1 MEPRSAT
8 RRGATRGG
16 GHPMFRSA
24 VKGQR
29 LVVVFLLGVV
39 LFNYPLLALF
49 NRTASVVGIPV
60 VYVYIFGAWAL
71 LIGLAALVIERSR

>member
-1 MEPRSAT
+1 
-8 RRGATRGG
+8 
-16 GHPMFRSA
+16 MFRSA

>member
-1 MEPRSAT
+1 
-8 RRGATRGG
+8 
-16 GHPMFRSA
+16 MFRSA
-24 VKGQR
+24 IKGQR

>member
-1 MEPRSAT
+1 
-8 RRGATRGG
+8 
-16 GHPMFRSA
+16 MFRSA

-60 VYVYIFGAWAL
+60 VYMYIFGAWAL

>member
-1 MEPRSAT
+1 
-8 RRGATRGG
+8 
-16 GHPMFRSA
+16 MFRSA

-49 NRTASVVGIPV
+49 NRTADIAGVPV
-60 VYVYIFGAWAL
+60 IYVYIFGAWAL

>member
-1 MEPRSAT
+1 
-8 RRGATRGG
+8 
-16 GHPMFRSA
+16 MFRSA

-29 LVVVFLLGVV
+29 LVVVFLLGVA

-49 NRTASVVGIPV
+49 NRTASFAGIPV
-60 VYVYIFGAWAL
+60 MYVYIFGAWAL